1 MAKLLEI
8 ECLNN
13 GLVKYYPLGTSLLE
27 IAKDQQIVLPNQIL
41 GARVNNVVEELNY
54 EIFKPKK
61 IKFIDYTDSDG
72 KRMYER
78 SLMFILLKAVK
89 ELYPQAHLRIE
100 HSISKGYY
108 CELDDLGCPVTDEL
122 VTQIQKR
129 MLQIVAADYPFVRQ
143 DISAEDAL
151 SLFEQNGFTEKV
163 QLFKTC
169 PEYFTQ
175 VHFLNGQ
182 VDYFYGYLVPSTSY
196 IKVFGLDRYLDG
208 MLLRLPNKNHP
219 SELDDYKEQRKLFDI
234 FREFKSWAKILG
246 IANVGSMNQ
255 AIKNKTDNEFI
266 KIGEALHEKKVASI
280 ADSIKSRKG
289 VKLVLIA
296 GPSSSGKTT
305 FCMRLAIQLKVAEL
319 KPIFISLDNY
329 FVDRDATPRDE
340 HGEYDFESVD
350 TLDIPKFQQDLLDLL
365 DGKEIDVPKFS
376 FQTGTRYYD
385 GTKMKMQA
393 DNVLLL
399 EGIHALNPKLTSV
412 IAPEQK
418 FRIYISALTTMGIDS
433 HNRISTTD
441 NRLLRRIIRDHRYR
455 GYSAQETIKRWP
467 SVKRGEEKWIF
478 PFQEEA
484 DVMFNSALIYELSLL
499 KRFAEPLLKEVQP
512 VDPCYSEANRLLKL
526 LSYFK
531 IMDRV
536 EEVPPTSLIR
546 EFLYGSTFKY
556 T

>member
-1 MAKLLEI
+1 
-8 ECLNN
+8 
-13 GLVKYYPLGTSLLE
+13 
-27 IAKDQQIVLPNQIL
+27 
-41 GARVNNVVEELNY
+41 
-54 EIFKPKK
+54 
-61 IKFIDYTDSDG
+61 
-72 KRMYER
+72 
-78 SLMFILLKAVK
+78 
-89 ELYPQAHLRIE
+89 
-100 HSISKGYY
+100 
-108 CELDDLGCPVTDEL
+108 
-122 VTQIQKR
+122 
-129 MLQIVAADYPFVRQ
+129 
-143 DISAEDAL
+143 
-151 SLFEQNGFTEKV
+151 
-163 QLFKTC
+163 
-169 PEYFTQ
+169 
-175 VHFLNGQ
+175 
-182 VDYFYGYLVPSTSY
+182 
-196 IKVFGLDRYLDG
+196 
-208 MLLRLPNKNHP
+208 
-219 SELDDYKEQRKLFDI
+219 
-234 FREFKSWAKILG
+234 
-246 IANVGSMNQ
+246 
-255 AIKNKTDNEFI
+255 
-266 KIGEALHEKKVASI
+266 
-280 ADSIKSRKG
+280 
-289 VKLVLIA
+289 
-296 GPSSSGKTT
+296 
-305 FCMRLAIQLKVAEL
+305 MRLAIQLKVAEL